1 MKIIFLFLFS
11 ILIFSCNSPIKKD
24 EPKSNQCTK
33 YACPMHPDKTSTKP
47 DTCPVCNMEMEPADS
62 IAKDSAMMHT
72 S

>member
-1 MKIIFLFLFS
+1 MKTITSLLFCT
-11 ILIFSCNSPIKKD
+11 LIFSCSTPIKKN
-24 EPKSNQCTK
+24 EEKQNQCTK

-62 IAKDSAMMHT
+62 IAKDSAMLHT